1 MIYSRAK
8 CTIFCS
14 SEKQRAG
21 KKIETNDIKIEQTYL
36 VKSQFNIKMSY
47 FYINM
52 ASFTFLPFL
61 ICEMTILPFSR
72 TYTATLRE
80 LILNAGADDDSGG
93 FAIAKRNKGGA
104 GDVEV
109 VAAGDEGADLPLN
122 AAVNLNGHFDAA
134 VSLVLGE
141 GEAVVGGDGDVVAVD
156 KRGPDVDVFVAL
168 VDGVDDGVVGD
179 LLVVV
184 GAVDVELVVVDAD
197 LGVGVAG
204 VDGDLDG
211 GGDDVGGGDV

>member
-1 MIYSRAK
+1 M
-8 CTIFCS
+8 
-14 SEKQRAG
+14 
-21 KKIETNDIKIEQTYL
+21 
-36 VKSQFNIKMSY
+36 
-47 FYINM
+47 
-52 ASFTFLPFL
+52 
-61 ICEMTILPFSR
+61 
-72 TYTATLRE
+72 
-80 LILNAGADDDSGG
+80 
-93 FAIAKRNKGGA
+93 
-104 GDVEV
+104 

-122 AAVNLNGHFDAA
+122 AAVNFDGHFDAA

-156 KRGPDVDVFVAL
+156 KRRPDVDVFVAL

-211 GGDDVGGGDV
+211 GGDDVGGGDVEGEDGGVLEDEAGLLRLENGPD